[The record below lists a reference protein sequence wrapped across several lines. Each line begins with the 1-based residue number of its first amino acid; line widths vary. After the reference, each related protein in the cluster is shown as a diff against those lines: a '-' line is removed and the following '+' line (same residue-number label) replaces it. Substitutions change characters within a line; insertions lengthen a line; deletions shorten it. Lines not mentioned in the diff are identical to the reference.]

1 MEPAALKESAP
12 AENRMNAP
20 ERDQVSREVQQGM
33 GLSGEF
39 PIKPRQF
46 VVLTIGIVV
55 PPLAAADLVSA
66 AEHRDT
72 LGQERGHQHVPFL
85 SLTQL
90 VDGRIV
96 RRSFRAVIPTEIVV
110 GAVAVL
116 LAVRLIVFLV
126 IGDQVV
132 ERKAVMRGDKIDA
145 GVRPAPAWLVQV
157 AAAGQSI
164 GHFRHLANVPAPIT
178 SERVSV
184 FSIPLSPP
192 GRKLSHLIAAFTKI
206 PWFGDKLN
214 L

>member
-1 MEPAALKESAP
+1 MS
-12 AENRMNAP
+12 
-20 ERDQVSREVQQGM
+20 
-33 GLSGEF
+33 LSGEF

-72 LGQERGHQHVPFL
+72 LGQERGHQHIAFL

-96 RRSFRAVIPTEIVV
+96 RWSFRAAIPTEIVV

-116 LAVRLIVFLV
+116 LAVRLVVFVV

-132 ERKAVMRGDKIDA
+132 ERQAVMRGDKIDA
-145 GVRPAPAWLVQV
+145 GVRPAPAWFIQV
-157 AAAGQSI
+157 AAAS
-164 GHFRHLANVPAPIT
+164 
-178 SERVSV
+178 
-184 FSIPLSPP
+184 
-192 GRKLSHLIAAFTKI
+192 
-206 PWFGDKLN
+206 
-214 L
+214 

>member
-1 MEPAALKESAP
+1 M
-12 AENRMNAP
+12 
-20 ERDQVSREVQQGM
+20 
-33 GLSGEF
+33 
-39 PIKPRQF
+39 
-46 VVLTIGIVV
+46 
-55 PPLAAADLVSA
+55 
-66 AEHRDT
+66 
-72 LGQERGHQHVPFL
+72 
-85 SLTQL
+85 
-90 VDGRIV
+90 
-96 RRSFRAVIPTEIVV
+96 
-110 GAVAVL
+110 
-116 LAVRLIVFLV
+116 FLV

-192 GRKLSHLIAAFTKI
+192 GRKISHLIAAFTKI

-214 L
+214 LRQDGVLLDRIEEGAQTVHAVKLPRQAGRQIESKPVDVHVGDPIAQAVHNQLQCPRVPDIEGVTRSCIVHVVAIFVAAQPVIHGIIDAAK